1 MHGEIRFKFTEKE
14 DYKPW
19 IYSPQIVIVLF
30 FEQLI
35 QNMSELTVS
44 FGLKVREQRKLKKL
58 SQERLALLCNIDR
71 SYMGRIER
79 GEVNITLEKIY
90 EIAQALE
97 IDILDLMPTISRHN
111 KK

>member
-1 MHGEIRFKFTEKE
+1 MHGEICFKFTIKE

-79 GEVNITLEKIY
+79 GEVNITLEKLY
-90 EIAQALE
+90 ELAKVLGTSPKN
-97 IDILDLMPTISRHN
+97 LLP
-111 KK
+111 

>member
-1 MHGEIRFKFTEKE
+1 M
-14 DYKPW
+14 
-19 IYSPQIVIVLF
+19 YSPQIVIVLF

-58 SQERLALLCNIDR
+58 SQEKLALLCNIDR

-79 GEVNITLEKIY
+79 GEVNITLEKMY
-90 EIAQALE
+90 EIARALE
-97 IDILDLMPTISRHN
+97 VNVKELLI
-111 KK
+111 

>member
-1 MHGEIRFKFTEKE
+1 MLNE
-14 DYKPW
+14 DYNPW
-19 IYSPQIVIVLF
+19 MYSPQIVIVLF

-58 SQERLALLCNIDR
+58 TQEKLALLCNIDR

-79 GEVNITLEKIY
+79 GEVNITLEKIFALAKALDISPLKLIPYDENNKY
-90 EIAQALE
+90 E
-97 IDILDLMPTISRHN
+97 
-111 KK
+111 

>member
-1 MHGEIRFKFTEKE
+1 MHGEICFKFIIKE

-19 IYSPQIVIVLF
+19 IYNPQIVIVLF

-79 GEVNITLEKIY
+79 GEVNITLEKLY
-90 EIAQALE
+90 ELAKVLGTSPKN
-97 IDILDLMPTISRHN
+97 LLP
-111 KK
+111 

>member
-1 MHGEIRFKFTEKE
+1 M
-14 DYKPW
+14 
-19 IYSPQIVIVLF
+19 IVLF

-90 EIAQALE
+90 EIARALE
-97 IDILDLMPTISRHN
+97 INVKELLL
-111 KK
+111 

>member
-1 MHGEIRFKFTEKE
+1 
-14 DYKPW
+14 
-19 IYSPQIVIVLF
+19 
-30 FEQLI
+30 
-35 QNMSELTVS
+35 MSELTVS

-58 SQERLALLCNIDR
+58 TQEKLALLCNIDR

-97 IDILDLMPTISRHN
+97 IDILDLMPPIARDN